1 MVRKSLRNP
10 RVWLLLL
17 AYLFVLVALGY
28 YIFYLFRFACD
39 QPAVAG

>member
-28 YIFYLFRFACD
+28 YLF
-39 QPAVAG
+39 

>member
-28 YIFYLFRFACD
+28 YIF
-39 QPAVAG
+39 

>member
-28 YIFYLFRFACD
+28 YVF
-39 QPAVAG
+39 